1 VKLLME
7 NWREYLNEAELKY
20 PQGAWDEMFKI
31 TLNAIRNKKDESTQI
46 DIKFNEI
53 YYLENRK
60 IKNGSVLSFLA
71 ATRNGIQGNLKKL
84 TEAWNPEKKILEGQF
99 IDDIFNKYGQPI
111 TFIIDKDLESMGT
124 AGTAHAEALFIQIT
138 INPWKHKELD
148 QIKDTL
154 RHELQHVTQRL
165 NGNAL
170 QYGEQLDKVNGDIS
184 KIKEVPLRVK
194 KEFGIGKQK
203 TGLRQI
209 SPERAR
215 RQGISD
221 DERLKRYLG
230 DDFEY
235 ETWMSD
241 LLSDYTRWLVA
252 NKLIT
257 SVNLQFANFK
267 DLYPNVLKEGN
278 MEDRKAIINLA
289 KQIGMKPIEA
299 IKVYKTSP
307 SFNQLAVKYVK
318 VILTNDQILQKF
330 SKDSGISYGKSIKTL
345 LKLRSKE
352 FAGDL
357 VKNLELRLKKMGKTK

>member
-1 VKLLME
+1 MKLLLE
-7 NWREYLNEAELKY
+7 NWREFLNEAELKY

-31 TLNAIRNKKDESTQI
+31 TLNAIRNKKNESAQI
-46 DIKFNEI
+46 DIKFDEI

-71 ATRNGIQGNLKKL
+71 ATRNGIQGSLEKL

-99 IDDIFNKYGQPI
+99 IDDIFNKYGRPI
-111 TFIIDKDLESMGT
+111 VFVIDKDLKSMGV
-124 AGTAHAEALFIQIT
+124 AGTVPSAIRYIK
-138 INPWKHKELD
+138 IGVNPWKHKGLD
-148 QIKDTL
+148 QIKDTI

-184 KIKEVPLRVK
+184 KIKEVSIRVK
-194 KEFGIGKQK
+194 KEFGVGKQK

-209 SPERAR
+209 SPEQAR
-215 RQGISD
+215 SQGISD

-330 SKDSGISYGKSIKTL
+330 SKDSGVSYGDSIKTL